1 MRVSLH
7 TLQLGDERLRIGPW
21 RGDRTTAYVVPLP
34 EGAPLTSAGVRR
46 CLARLRANGFSAVL
60 TAALPPADQR
70 PFADAGFVV
79 HERLHLLAR
88 HLDDLPAGTGEM
100 RRARRRDRAQV
111 LEVDADAFPPFWRLD
126 GPALDDAVA
135 ATPSARFRVTAVSPA
150 SRSLGHSSPTLMG
163 YAITGRAGSRGYLQ
177 RLAVRPE
184 AEGRGVGTALVADG
198 LQWLK
203 RRGADQVL
211 VNTQVGNERAV
222 RLYEHLGFEH
232 RPDGLAVLRV
242 ELAQG

>member
-1 MRVSLH
+1 VRVSLH

-21 RGDRTTAYVVPLP
+21 RGESTTAYVVPLP
-34 EGAPLTSAGVRR
+34 EAGPLTSAGVRR
-46 CLARLRANGFSAVL
+46 CLEQLRASGFRAAL
-60 TAALPPADQR
+60 TAALAPPDQS

-88 HLDDLPAGTGEM
+88 DLEDLPAAAGQM
-100 RRARRRDRAQV
+100 RRSWRRDRAQV
-111 LEVDADAFPPFWRLD
+111 LEVDAAAFPPFWRLD
-126 GPALDDAVA
+126 GAALDDAVA
-135 ATPSARFRVTAVSPA
+135 ATPSARFRVTVDHSGDPA
-150 SRSLGHSSPTLMG
+150 LTG
-163 YAITGRAGSRGYLQ
+163 YAITGRAGPRGYLQ
-177 RLAVRPE
+177 RLAVRPA
-184 AEGRGVGTALVADG
+184 AEGRGIGTALVVDG

-222 RLYEHLGFEH
+222 RLYEHLGFRH

-242 ELAQG
+242 ELTDG